1 MSNLIVSPAPH
12 IHSGNST
19 RKIMLDVLIA
29 LVPTI
34 VASVFIFGVRSLAV
48 IAVSVAAAVLSEYIF
63 ELICHRDITI
73 GDLSAAVTGVIL
85 ALNVPVTIPLW
96 QIALG
101 DIFAIVIV
109 KMMFGG
115 IGKNFANPAATARIF
130 MLVSFGASMSPWSA
144 AGDSITSG
152 ATPLTLN
159 GDALPSILDMLLGKH
174 GGSLGETCTI
184 ALIIGGVYLIAR
196 KVITWHTPTAFIG
209 TVFVFTLILSLCG
222 YDIDPLYQILSGGL
236 FIGAIF
242 MATDYSTSP
251 NTSMGKILFG
261 VGAGIITVVIRV
273 FANLPEGVSYAIL
286 LMNILTPYFSEW
298 TRKKPF
304 GGNVN
309 EK

>member
-1 MSNLIVSPAPH
+1 MNKLTVSQAPH

-19 RKIMLDVLIA
+19 RKIMLDVMIA
-29 LVPTI
+29 LIPAVI
-34 VASVFIFGVRSLAV
+34 AANLIFGVRSLLIV
-48 IAVSVAAAVLSEYIF
+48 AVSVAACVLSEYIF
-63 ELICHRDITI
+63 ELICHREKTI

-85 ALNVPVTIPLW
+85 ALNVPVTIPIW
-96 QIALG
+96 QIVLG

-130 MLVSFGASMSPWSA
+130 MLVSFGAQMSPWSS
-144 AGDSITSG
+144 AGNDIISG
-152 ATPLTLN
+152 ATPLTLSS
-159 GDALPSILDMLLGKH
+159 DKLPSLMDMFLGKH
-174 GGSLGETCTI
+174 GGCIGETCTL
-184 ALIIGGVYLIAR
+184 ALIIGGIYLIAR
-196 KVITWHTPTAFIG
+196 KVITWHTPVAFIG
-209 TVFVFTLILSLCG
+209 TVFIFTFILSLFG

-251 NTSMGKILFG
+251 SAPMGKILFG
-261 VGAGIITVVIRV
+261 IGAGIITVVIRV